1 MTAPPTKAV
10 IRDSFHGAS
19 TRRTYATYQKQ
30 FVQFCNEKQN
40 GMCALSATTDVC
52 TDFFHELYTS
62 GKKARTVDA
71 AKTSLVSF
79 FKDNNV
85 HPNPAQDAEAKKYVI
100 GSQKSNR
107 QNNVDEE
114 RKAHPLTVNELSTLM
129 NCFGEERP
137 FVCSMLQLLFC
148 CCFLGRFRIGE
159 VLALRWNDIA
169 FGADDGGKYLSV
181 RLRWHK
187 KASVEK
193 ESQIYHLVDEISF
206 PCLRVCSMYQA
217 YLTNVTA
224 TSINVSK
231 EAFLFPSYKVQQHGL
246 KLDWYKPLEQG
257 FVRRMLYTTVDRAP
271 TLPIGILLHSMRR
284 GGCFFRVFESTERRF
299 NFRELMAWCRWSD
312 KKTCC
317 DYLVTKSISDEIDSR
332 NLLRIR
338 ASASCESN
346 GMCSLINIDALVDR
360 IKAILHEELELARYS
375 INSNQRNRRDDLA
388 PSKLR
393 QSTMQE
399 QFLSKGVPT
408 ANSGKTAWD
417 QWFTPNPKIGL
428 HRALKDYTKEMIKTD
443 RKKYSERHTLALA
456 FTKYQDFDQFETAY
470 VGHTHNYSTLLKEV
484 RKRKR
489 EGRL

>member
-79 FKDNNV
+79 FKDNNI

-100 GSQKSNR
+100 GLQKFDR

-114 RKAHPLTVNELSTLM
+114 RKAHPLTVNKLSTLM

-148 CCFLGRFRIGE
+148 CCFLGCFKIGE

-181 RLRWHK
+181 HLRWHK

-206 PCLRVCSMYQA
+206 PCLGVCSMYQA

-231 EAFLFPSYKVQQHGL
+231 EAFLFPSYEVQQHGL

-257 FVRRMLYTTVDRAP
+257 FLRRML
-271 TLPIGILLHSMRR
+271 
-284 GGCFFRVFESTERRF
+284 
-299 NFRELMAWCRWSD
+299 
-312 KKTCC
+312 
-317 DYLVTKSISDEIDSR
+317 
-332 NLLRIR
+332 
-338 ASASCESN
+338 
-346 GMCSLINIDALVDR
+346 

-375 INSNQRNRRDDLA
+375 ISSNQRNRRDDLA

-428 HRALKDYTKEMIKTD
+428 HRALKDYTKDMIKTD

-470 VGHTHNYSTLLKEV
+470 VGHKHNYSTLLKEV